1 MPSDRGIFFAFKKME
16 IVQQRKKTMKEN
28 KSISIGVR
36 ISEVQAELLDKL
48 IKDGKA
54 KNRSGAIHY
63 LINEK
68 LILGESK

>member
-1 MPSDRGIFFAFKKME
+1 
-16 IVQQRKKTMKEN
+16 MKEN

-54 KNRSGAIHY
+54 KNRSD
-63 LINEK
+63 LDPPSPDSFC
-68 LILGESK
+68 ILS

>member
-1 MPSDRGIFFAFKKME
+1 
-16 IVQQRKKTMKEN
+16 MKEN

>member
-1 MPSDRGIFFAFKKME
+1 
-16 IVQQRKKTMKEN
+16 MKEN

-54 KNRSGAIHY
+54 KNRSGVIHY

>member
-1 MPSDRGIFFAFKKME
+1 
-16 IVQQRKKTMKEN
+16 MKEN

-63 LINEK
+63 LINQQQ
-68 LILGESK
+68 ILGGK